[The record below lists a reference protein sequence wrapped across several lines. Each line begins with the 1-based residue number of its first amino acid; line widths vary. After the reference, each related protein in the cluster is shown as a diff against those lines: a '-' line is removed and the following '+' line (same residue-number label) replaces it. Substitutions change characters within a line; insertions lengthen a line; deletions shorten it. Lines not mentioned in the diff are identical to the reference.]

1 MDTRSP
7 SSSELLSIWER
18 GQAET
23 QLRRGLM
30 LLGAFCPKET
40 PDELARLPIGRRDDL
55 LLSLREQIF
64 GPKFSG
70 LATCPRCGQRLEMS
84 FSSEEIRAMPR
95 AEAEPQDLSVSIG
108 EYVVDFRLANSLD
121 LMAISDLKDLDRA
134 TQVLIERCLLGANH
148 KGERISVDALPE
160 NVIEAAL
167 KRMNECDPQ
176 ADIQLNLS
184 CPECEHKW
192 QAAFDILSFLW
203 REIEAWALHTL
214 QEVHIL
220 ASAYC
225 WSEAEILS
233 ISSLRRRAYLELVSQ

>member
-1 MDTRSP
+1 
-7 SSSELLSIWER
+7 
-18 GQAET
+18 
-23 QLRRGLM
+23 
-30 LLGAFCPKET
+30 
-40 PDELARLPIGRRDDL
+40 
-55 LLSLREQIF
+55 
-64 GPKFSG
+64 
-70 LATCPRCGQRLEMS
+70 
-84 FSSEEIRAMPR
+84 MPR

-220 ASAYC
+220 ASAYG